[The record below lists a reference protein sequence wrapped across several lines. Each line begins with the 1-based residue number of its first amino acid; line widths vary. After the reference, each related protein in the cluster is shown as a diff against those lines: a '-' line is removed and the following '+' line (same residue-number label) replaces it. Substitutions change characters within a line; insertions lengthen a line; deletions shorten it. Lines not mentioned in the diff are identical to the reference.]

1 MVLKVVFA
9 DATYK
14 LIDLRLPVYVLMT
27 EDGNGQSEIAAIG
40 LLVNEE
46 EQTLRWFFET
56 FKKHNLISVNTRVY
70 VTDKDMKK
78 RKIIKQVFPE
88 VSLTIC
94 LFHALRTIN
103 REITCDK
110 RHGHT

>member
-1 MVLKVVFA
+1 MVLKVVFP

-27 EDGNGQSEIAAIG
+27 EDGNGQSEIATIG

-56 FKKHNLISVNTRVY
+56 FKKHNPISVNTQVY
-70 VTDKDMKK
+70 ITDRHERKK
-78 RKIIKQVFPE
+78 SNE
-88 VSLTIC
+88 ASLP
-94 LFHALRTIN
+94 
-103 REITCDK
+103 
-110 RHGHT
+110 